1 MEKGQG
7 QKKKE
12 KPSEGRP
19 LARREALARR
29 ASKAKKPTCQL
40 AGGSQAGYVGL
51 GSDTSSSTQPSP
63 SQAKEWEG
71 QDKGR
76 LTSNQPLQQGQKV
89 KLADKKKSFVPG
101 LAQCLSNPKWI

>member
-1 MEKGQG
+1 VKEDPLPEGKLLQEGQARP
-7 QKKKE
+7 KADL
-12 KPSEGRP
+12 PAGR
-19 LARREALARR
+19 R
-29 ASKAKKPTCQL
+29 KT
-40 AGGSQAGYVGL
+40 QAGYVGL

-63 SQAKEWEG
+63 SQVWLAKEWEG

-76 LTSNQPLQQGQKV
+76 LTSNQPLQQGQNV